1 MCSDL
6 ALSEIESKTKNG
18 TVFVSSKV
26 IADKFGK
33 IHRDVLRAIEN
44 LDCSDDFRV
53 RNFAH
58 SSYITSQNKTLLCF
72 DVTKDGFAYLC
83 MGFTG
88 DKAAQWK
95 ERFIEYFN
103 QMERIIK
110 GDVMEITLTES
121 IDIVSL
127 RLDEIKA
134 AGSSWGRTGAEI
146 RKHKKRAIEEL
157 YVLLGKAQ
165 LQLGFEII

>member
-6 ALSEIESKTKNG
+6 VLSEIESKTKNG

-53 RNFAH
+53 RNFAQ
-58 SSYITSQNKTLLCF
+58 SSYVSAQNKTLLCF

-88 DKAAQWK
+88 EKAAQWK

-103 QMERIIK
+103 QMERIVK

-121 IDIVSL
+121 INIVSL

-134 AGSSWGRTGAEI
+134 AGSSWGKTGSEI
-146 RKHKKRAIEEL
+146 RKHKKKAIEQL
-157 YVLLGKAQ
+157 YVLLDKAQ
-165 LQLGFEII
+165 MQLGFEII